1 MRAHTVGSIIESICG
16 KCNDVMG
23 HTIMAM
29 VGTEIIK
36 VECRACGSVHKYRP
50 PARVGG
56 GKTAVTMK
64 KGRDGAPVSSRQTDA
79 GQASRPV
86 MPKKAVRK
94 ASPSVA
100 AYEAWQVAMRRHN
113 GETPHPYAM
122 AESFLVGQFIEH
134 PVFGRGEV
142 TAVVPPDKMDI
153 LFEVGLKRLLC
164 NKA

>member
-1 MRAHTVGSIIESICG
+1 MKAHTVGSIIESVCG

-50 PARVGG
+50 PVRLGG
-56 GKTAVTMK
+56 GKAAVTMK
-64 KGRDGAPVSSRQTDA
+64 KGRDGEPVSSRQGSTA
-79 GQASRPV
+79 KASRPA
-86 MPKKAVRK
+86 MPKSAARR
-94 ASPSVA
+94 PSAAVA
-100 AYEAWQVAMRRHN
+100 AYEAWQAAMRRH
-113 GETPHPYAM
+113 GDEPPRPYAM
-122 AESFLVGQFIEH
+122 AESFAKGECIDH

-153 LFEVGLKRLLC
+153 LFEAGTKRLLC
-164 NKA
+164 NKI